1 MPSDHLTLCRSLLL
15 LPSIFPSIR
24 VFSNESALH
33 IRWPMSQLFLCIR
46 DHLRP
51 NSRNVGPAYIQILI
65 SILPLEPRDKT
76 PQLIPLGGWD
86 TQFLRDTMCPLR
98 PSLLCKGTKL
108 LFPPSPKLLSLRF
121 NFAPEHK
128 GRALSII
135 SSCLHVTPVRGCCH
149 CCLVTKSRLGPLW
162 LHQL

>member
-1 MPSDHLTLCRSLLL
+1 MPSNHLTLCRSLLL

-24 VFSNESALH
+24 VFSSESALH

-51 NSRNVGPAYIQILI
+51 NSRNAGPAYIQILI

-76 PQLIPLGGWD
+76 PQPIPLGGWD
-86 TQFLRDTMCPLR
+86 TQFLRGTMCPLC

-108 LFPPSPKLLSLRF
+108 LFPPSPKILSLRF

-135 SSCLHVTPVRGCCH
+135 SSYLRVIPVRGCCH
-149 CCLVTKSRLGPLW
+149 CCLVTKSCLGPL
-162 LHQL
+162 